1 MPIVRSLS
9 PLATL
14 AEHPQDVTDRQ
25 EAVPH
30 GLCVHTTGRGLPA
43 KARALGIEPMG
54 LAIDTYCT
62 PGLATTFPH
71 YVIGHDGTLVQ
82 IADDRERARHAGVD
96 KAERAAYLDG
106 TWIRKLNPAAVQRW
120 RDKWPGVKSP
130 SHLYPSKSP
139 NEDYLGVELIPLN
152 SQGDNG
158 TLFTPAQYIA
168 LAELIDDIQDRYGQ
182 TLKSLVG
189 HEDLEP
195 LTRWNSGGGWDPGAL
210 RAQPFFRWDL
220 IKT

>member
-1 MPIVRSLS
+1 MTSRFLS

-14 AEHPQDVTDRQ
+14 AQHPQDVTDRHQ
-25 EAVPH
+25 VQPY
-30 GLCVHTTGRGLPA
+30 GLCVHTTGRGLTQ
-43 KARALGIEPMG
+43 RAINLDVEPLG
-54 LAIDTYCT
+54 LAVDTYCA
-62 PGLATTFPH
+62 PGIATTFPH
-71 YVIGHDGTLVQ
+71 YVIGWDGTIIQ

-96 KAERAAYLDG
+96 PLERLAYLDG
-106 TWIRKLNPAAVQRW
+106 TWMRKLNPAAVNRW
-120 RDKWPGVKSP
+120 FDKWPGIKSP

-152 SQGDNG
+152 SRGDNG
-158 TLFTPAQYIA
+158 TLFTPAQYTA

-195 LTRWNSGGGWDPGAL
+195 LTRWNSGGGWDPGFL
-210 RAQPFFRWDL
+210 RANPYFRWDL